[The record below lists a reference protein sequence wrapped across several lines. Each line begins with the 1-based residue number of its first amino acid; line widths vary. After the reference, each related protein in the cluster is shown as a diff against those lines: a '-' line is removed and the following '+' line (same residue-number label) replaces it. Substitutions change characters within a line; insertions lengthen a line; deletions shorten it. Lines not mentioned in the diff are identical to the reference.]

1 MHAPP
6 DHLGTA
12 GRQLWESTAAAVSQ
26 SEAMLA
32 ILERYCS
39 CADALADAQQVL
51 AAEGRYYR
59 AGELVRRH
67 PAADTEAEQHRLMQ
81 GYARQLGLS
90 QTIRRTQEEK
100 RRQQAQ
106 SSAKMFAINAG
117 GNLNI

>member
-1 MHAPP
+1 MQAPE
-6 DHLGTA
+6 HLGPA
-12 GRQLWESTAAAVSQ
+12 GRKLWAATLPVVVSTD
-26 SEAMLA
+26 AMLA

-51 AAEGRYYR
+51 ATEGRYYR

-67 PAADTEAEQHRLMQ
+67 PAAETEAEQHRLMQ
-81 GYARQLGLS
+81 SYARQLGLS

-100 RRQQAQ
+100 RQQQAQ
-106 SSAKMFAINAG
+106 TSAKMFAISAG